1 MIVEMRTTLVRPM
14 TQKKVEERFAQ
25 ALPERQKL
33 SPLGGFFHTDVGT
46 LNQIIE
52 LWPYE
57 NMAQREDVQPPAAKI
72 GWPPD
77 GREFVFE
84 QARKI
89 LKPKPLS
96 PPINT

>member
-52 LWPYE
+52 LWPYD
-57 NMAQREDVQPPAAKI
+57 NMAQREDVQARNDRGQGTHRAQSYPRRKLTAAA
-72 GWPPD
+72 
-77 GREFVFE
+77 GRHKV
-84 QARKI
+84 AR
-89 LKPKPLS
+89 
-96 PPINT
+96 